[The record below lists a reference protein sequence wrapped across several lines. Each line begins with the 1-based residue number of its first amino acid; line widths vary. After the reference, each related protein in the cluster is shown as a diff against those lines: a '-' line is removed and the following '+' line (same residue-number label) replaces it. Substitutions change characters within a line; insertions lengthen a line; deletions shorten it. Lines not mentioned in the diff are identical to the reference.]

1 MPTPEKQIIDPKW
14 SEKETN
20 AYMKAHEASYL
31 EQMKGE
37 SRHFIQALEAEVRA
51 DEDQTTY
58 ALKTFYKCWF
68 KQGEGLKE

>member
-1 MPTPEKQIIDPKW
+1 
-14 SEKETN
+14 
-20 AYMKAHEASYL
+20 MKAHEASYL